1 MIGESIARGRLIP
14 ALDALKTFKIIPF
27 MKKIFTMF
35 VVLLFAVGSFAQA
48 ITVAEAIAI
57 GLAQT
62 ENNVPTAETYTIEGY
77 VNVITANNFNT
88 NYNNMDFWIA
98 DQRGTAGTTA
108 LGALQCYHARPNREL
123 QVGDKVRV
131 VTRLKRFYNTVE
143 TYSNNVPVTWL
154 ESAPDDP
161 EPEIVTG
168 SLRVCAQNLE
178 NYYYNYNTGRGNYTP
193 EEFAAKTHKIVNAM
207 LDIDAD
213 IYAFCE
219 VEAKPIVLQQLADSM
234 NAYADAVG
242 RYVAV
247 SDNIDE
253 DWTAERDYNIK
264 SGFIYRTDKVATVGS
279 NYGAVGGN
287 GYYAHTMRIQAFRQ
301 ISDGAK
307 LVISMNHFKA
317 KDSSEDAG
325 EAQRQTN
332 ATNLINALSQVATDP
347 DILVLG
353 DLNCQVGETPMTM
366 IINAGYEEQLLKYN
380 AYAWS
385 HCYNGGELIDHVL
398 ANESM
403 AEQIVN
409 AYVKH
414 VSAYKCNAAVT
425 SAQSWSDHDPYVVEI
440 NLTPS
445 QLGPCEDIEAS
456 YLATGGS
463 GLGDMEAVKV
473 SGTYTW
479 RYQSNYGATCQNKG
493 GEGWLLTPTYDM
505 TQKTGITIAFDHTV
519 GYANEANMANEMTLW
534 VTPNYSDVAGSE
546 WNQLTI
552 PVYPTINKNWPD
564 YVHTTVNV
572 PAELVGANTVFGFK
586 YAVAADATNS
596 PTWEVKNLQVSAQCA
611 GDESAL
617 ETQRETKQAYK
628 IIRHGELIIIRG
640 GVEYTITG
648 QRVY

>member
-1 MIGESIARGRLIP
+1 
-14 ALDALKTFKIIPF
+14 
-27 MKKIFTMF
+27 MKKITTLILTLLCATGAFAE
-35 VVLLFAVGSFAQA
+35 VLTVAQA
-48 ITVAEAIAI
+48 IQVGQALTNKTTSSES
-57 GLAQT
+57 
-62 ENNVPTAETYTIEGY
+62 YTIEGY
-77 VNVITANNFNT
+77 VTVISENSFSTTF
-88 NYNNMDFWIA
+88 NNMTFWIA
-98 DQRGTAGTTA
+98 DSRGTAGSTMD
-108 LGALQCYHARPNREL
+108 GALQCYRCRPDREL
-123 QVGDKVRV
+123 QVGDKVQ
-131 VTRLKRFYNTVE
+131 VTAPLKHWYE
-143 TYSNNVPVTWL
+143 TIETAQLNAPVTWL
-154 ESAPDDP
+154 ESQPDDEQ

-168 SLRVCAQNLE
+168 SLRVCAQNLQ
-178 NYYYNYNTGRGNYTP
+178 NYYFNYDTTYTKRP
-193 EEFAAKTHKIVNAM
+193 SYQDAAGFQAKTVKIVNAM
-207 LDIDAD
+207 LEIDAD

-219 VEAKPIVLQQLADSM
+219 VEAKPIVLAQLADSM
-234 NAYADAVG
+234 NAHAGAVG
-242 RYVAV
+242 RYAAV
-247 SDNIDE
+247 SDYIDYTLGTGA
-253 DWTAERDYNIK
+253 DNHIK

-279 NYGAVGGN
+279 SYGAVGGN

-301 ISDGAK
+301 LSDGAK

-317 KDSSEDAG
+317 KDSSTDQG
-325 EAQRQTN
+325 ESTRQEN
-332 ATNLINALSQVATDP
+332 ANNLIEALAGISTDP
-347 DILVLG
+347 DILILG
-353 DLNCQVGETPMTM
+353 DLNCEVNEAPIQT
-366 IINAGYEEQLLKYN
+366 ILNAGFEEQLLKYN

-414 VSAYKCNAAVT
+414 VSASKCNAAVT

-445 QLGPCEDIEAS
+445 QLGPCEDIAAS

-479 RYQSNYGATCQNKG
+479 RYQSNYGATCQNRG

-519 GYANEANMANEMTLW
+519 GYANAANMDNEMTLW

-552 PVYPTINKNWPD
+552 PVYPTIDKNWPN
-564 YVHTTVNV
+564 YVHATVDV
-572 PAELVGANTVFGFK
+572 PAAFVGTNTVFGFK
-586 YAVAADATNS
+586 YAVESDATNN

-611 GDESAL
+611 DDETAL

-628 IIRHGELIIIRG
+628 ILRNGQIVIIRS